1 MADYA
6 ETIYLR
12 SRQLPED
19 AAREVLDFIDFLLH
33 RGSVAAAPDRGGEA
47 DAIELDPQR
56 RHELVERLRQ
66 LNVSWDGSKPMPNRD
81 ALYDEARGSVR

>member
-12 SRQLPED
+12 SRQLPEE

-33 RGSVAAAPDRGGEA
+33 RDSAAATPDRGGEE

-56 RHELVERLRQ
+56 RHELVGRLRQ
-66 LNVSWDGSKPMPNRD
+66 VNVSWDGGKPIPNRD
-81 ALYDEARGSVR
+81 ALYDDARSGA